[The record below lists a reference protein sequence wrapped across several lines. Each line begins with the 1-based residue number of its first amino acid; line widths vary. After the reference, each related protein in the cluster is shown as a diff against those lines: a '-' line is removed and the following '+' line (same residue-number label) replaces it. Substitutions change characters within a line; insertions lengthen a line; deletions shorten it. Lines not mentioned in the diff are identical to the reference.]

1 MKQRKVRNSFLLF
14 LAACIWGM
22 AFVSQ
27 SKGMEFMGPFTFNGI
42 RCIIGTFSLLCY
54 LLIACAA
61 GGKNLA
67 DTDWKSTLQAGI
79 LCGILFTA
87 ASSFQQV
94 GILYTSVGKAGFITT
109 LYIIFVPIAGIFFKR
124 KAGVFIWVS
133 AALAAAGMY
142 LLCMTEGESV
152 GKGDIFVFISA
163 LLFAAHI
170 LVVDC
175 YADKADGV
183 IVSGMQFAL
192 CGVVCMVLSLVLE
205 HPAANDVLPGMG
217 ALLYAGVLSCGVAY
231 TLQIVGQR
239 DVNPTV
245 AALILSLESVVATI
259 AGWVSYELGFLK
271 TDQSLSRRQVIGC
284 ILVFAAVILVQ
295 IPWNDLSGHFRLI
308 YLKKQKPMH

>member
-1 MKQRKVRNSFLLF
+1 MKKRKARNSFLLF

-42 RCIIGTFSLLCY
+42 RCIIGTLSLLLY
-54 LLIACAA
+54 LLIACTV
-61 GGKNLA
+61 GGKKLT
-67 DTDWKSTLQAGI
+67 DVDWKSTGRAGV

-124 KAGVFIWVS
+124 KAGAAVWGS
-133 AALAAAGMY
+133 AVLAAVGMY
-142 LLCMTEGESV
+142 LLCMTGGEHI
-152 GKGDIFVFISA
+152 GIGDVMVFICA

-170 LVVDC
+170 MVVDY

-192 CGVVCMVLSLVLE
+192 CGVVCMVLSFVLE
-205 HPAANDVLPGMG
+205 QPTLNQVLPGMG
-217 ALLYAGVLSCGVAY
+217 TLLYAGVLSCGVAY

-259 AGWVSYELGFLK
+259 AGWVAYKLGFLK
-271 TDQSLSRRQVIGC
+271 TDQSLSGRQIIGC

-295 IPWNDLSGHFRLI
+295 IPWNHLSRR
-308 YLKKQKPMH
+308 KMAS